1 VGAGGFDDRIAPG
14 PVGIIDLIR
23 VGQVGDPFGKADRID
38 DGLALLDR
46 ETASFDAW
54 RPNWPTLVGLLDINT
69 CVPDWRD
76 VMVRA
81 AELAVGSLIL
91 LTMMVGPGR
100 AAEQQFSCKGQ
111 VVQEMTNPAVQP
123 KPIDLNV
130 ILGNKN
136 KLSITT
142 GDGKMLAPRIT
153 SNNKIQ
159 LKFAT
164 KEFVGEYF
172 YYTGDLFLIYNSG
185 QLARLS
191 CSRT

>member
-1 VGAGGFDDRIAPG
+1 MVQATRLGA
-14 PVGIIDLIR
+14 
-23 VGQVGDPFGKADRID
+23 
-38 DGLALLDR
+38 
-46 ETASFDAW
+46 
-54 RPNWPTLVGLLDINT
+54 
-69 CVPDWRD
+69 
-76 VMVRA
+76 
-81 AELAVGSLIL
+81 GSLIL
-91 LTMMVGPGR
+91 LIMMVEPGG

-130 ILGNKN
+130 TLVENN
-136 KLSITT
+136 KLSMTT

-172 YYTGDLFLIYNSG
+172 HYTGDLFLIYKSG
-185 QLARLS
+185 SLARLN